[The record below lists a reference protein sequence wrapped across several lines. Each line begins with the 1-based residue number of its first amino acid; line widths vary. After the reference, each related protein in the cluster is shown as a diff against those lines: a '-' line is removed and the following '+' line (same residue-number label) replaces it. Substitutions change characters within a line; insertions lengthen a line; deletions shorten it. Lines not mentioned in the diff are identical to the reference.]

1 MGKNK
6 SIESSNKLKCFY
18 YSIIINIKKTC
29 VFVSECE
36 IFFFFSSFHFY
47 LLFILFFSNFVFRHC
62 HCLVF
67 FSSFFFLSLFL
78 LHLLSAL
85 ITTGVLLFNFSKTKT
100 DEEII
105 TIIIIISNENY
116 F

>member
-1 MGKNK
+1 
-6 SIESSNKLKCFY
+6 
-18 YSIIINIKKTC
+18 
-29 VFVSECE
+29 
-36 IFFFFSSFHFY
+36 
-47 LLFILFFSNFVFRHC
+47 
-62 HCLVF
+62 
-67 FSSFFFLSLFL
+67 LFL